1 GLSALGGAWAPLE
14 RSAPHGLAMR
24 FAADGKHA
32 GTPLV
37 APIAPG
43 RVDRVVMRSCER
55 LEPGAWQTI
64 PFEHGTLAFDGERE
78 IEVTRGDRYE
88 IALDWRGPLT
98 VDVGRTL
105 RYASSRQ
112 LLRDAGGWRG

>member
-1 GLSALGGAWAPLE
+1 
-14 RSAPHGLAMR
+14 MR
-24 FAADGKHA
+24 FAVDGRTD

-64 PFEHGTLAFDGERE
+64 PFERGTLAFDGERE
-78 IEVTRGDRYE
+78 IEVARGERYE
-88 IALDWRGPLT
+88 IALDWHGPLT

-112 LLRDAGGWRG
+112 VLREAGAWRD

>member
-1 GLSALGGAWAPLE
+1 T
-14 RSAPHGLAMR
+14 
-24 FAADGKHA
+24 A

-55 LEPGAWQTI
+55 LEPGSWHAI
-64 PFEHGTLAFDGERE
+64 PFERGTLAFDGERE
-78 IEVTRGDRYE
+78 IEVARGDRYE

-112 LLRDAGGWRG
+112 LLRDAGAWHD